1 MLSVANNSLAYLRAM
16 SSGLMSPD
24 CNKRTMNAE
33 VPAKGAMPLGQL
45 ADYMVGLHNRGL
57 AGQKVGREVSRGSVE
72 LRRRNMPNLQSQWSE
87 LRGSTPFSHPSCGT
101 ADR

>member
-1 MLSVANNSLAYLRAM
+1 M
-16 SSGLMSPD
+16 S
-24 CNKRTMNAE
+24 
-33 VPAKGAMPLGQL
+33 LGQL

-72 LRRRNMPNLQSQWSE
+72 LKRRNIPNFPSQWSE
-87 LRGSTPFSHPSCGT
+87 LRGSTPLSHPSCGT